1 MPSKLDGRLD
11 DKVAVVT
18 GGSSGIGR
26 ASAIALAQ
34 AGARVVVAD
43 VMQADG
49 EKTVHLVEDEGGEA
63 LFVHTD
69 VSQSQAVRAMVRQ
82 TVETFGRIDCLFN
95 NAGIEGSRAST
106 AACTEENWDRVMGIN
121 LKGVWLCMKYAIP
134 YMREQGSGSIVN
146 MSSIHGLSSGMK
158 GYMPYV
164 TSKHGVIGL
173 TRAAA
178 AEHARLGIRI
188 NAICPG
194 YVHTPMIENNLGV
207 NAEQFE
213 SWLQAFVPAGRLGT
227 QEEIASAVVWLCSD
241 ASSFVVGHTL
251 AVDGGFLAQ

>member
-1 MPSKLDGRLD
+1 MLEQWRLDG
-11 DKVAVVT
+11 KVAIVT

-34 AGARVVVAD
+34 AGARIVVSD
-43 VMQADG
+43 VMQEEG
-49 EKTVHLVEDEGGEA
+49 EKTVHLIHSEGGEA
-63 LFVHTD
+63 EFIGCD
-69 VSQSQAVRAMVRQ
+69 VSQAPQVRAMVRQ
-82 TVETFGRIDCLFN
+82 TVEKMGSIDCLFN
-95 NAGIEGSRAST
+95 NAGIEGARTST
-106 AACTEENWDRVMGIN
+106 AACTEDNWDRVMGIN

-134 YMREQGSGSIVN
+134 YMKTQGKGSIVN
-146 MSSIHGLSSGMK
+146 MSSIHGLSSGMQ

-173 TRAAA
+173 TRASA
-178 AEHARLGIRI
+178 AECARSGIRI

-194 YVHTPMIENNLGV
+194 YVQTPMIENNLGGS
-207 NAEQFE
+207 AERFE
-213 SWLQAFVPAGRLGT
+213 TWLNAFVPAGRLGT
-227 QEEIASAVVWLCSD
+227 QEEIANAVVWLCSD

>member
-1 MPSKLDGRLD
+1 MMTLGLEG
-11 DKVAVVT
+11 KVAVVT

-34 AGARVVVAD
+34 AGAQVVVSD
-43 VMQADG
+43 VMEEEG
-49 EKTVHLVEDEGGEA
+49 EKTVHLIQGNGGNA
-63 LFVHTD
+63 LFVKTD
-69 VSQSQAVRAMVRQ
+69 VSQAKDVRAMIRK
-82 TVETFGRIDCLFN
+82 TVETFGAIDCLFN
-95 NAGIEGSRAST
+95 NAGIEGARSST
-106 AACTEENWDRVMGIN
+106 AACTEDNWDRVMGIN

-134 YMREQGSGSIVN
+134 YMREQGRGSIVN

-178 AEHARLGIRI
+178 AEHARLGIRV

-194 YVHTPMIENNLGV
+194 YVQTPLIENNLGV
-207 NAEQFE
+207 NASQFE
-213 SWLQAFVPAGRLGT
+213 DWLQAFVPAGRLGT
-227 QEEIASAVVWLCSD
+227 PEEIANAVVWLCSD

>member
-1 MPSKLDGRLD
+1 MMTLGLEG
-11 DKVAVVT
+11 KVAVVT

-34 AGARVVVAD
+34 AGAQVVVSD
-43 VMQADG
+43 VMEEEG
-49 EKTVHLVEDEGGEA
+49 EKTVHLIHSNGGNA
-63 LFVHTD
+63 LFVKTD
-69 VSQSQAVRAMVRQ
+69 VSQAKDVRAMIRK
-82 TVETFGRIDCLFN
+82 TVETFGSIDCLFN
-95 NAGIEGSRAST
+95 NAGIEGARSST
-106 AACTEENWDRVMGIN
+106 AACTEDNWDRVMGIN

-134 YMREQGSGSIVN
+134 YMREQGHGSIVN

-178 AEHARLGIRI
+178 AEHARLGIRV

-194 YVHTPMIENNLGV
+194 YVQTPLIENNLGV
-207 NAEQFE
+207 NASQFDD
-213 SWLQAFVPAGRLGT
+213 WLQAFVPAGRLGT
-227 QEEIASAVVWLCSD
+227 PEEIANAVVWLCSD